1 VLDPRRLHL
10 LVCLERLGTI
20 RAVAGEVSM
29 SPSSVSQQLA
39 TLQRESGTALLVRHG
54 RSVTLTAAGLE
65 LAAHAREILER
76 IGAAEDELRARR
88 ENPAG
93 TVRVAAFTIA
103 LRAFVIEAARGLTHE
118 HPDLHVHL
126 SELEPLESVPAVA
139 RGDVDIAVVADF
151 GEGALPRD
159 EILRRVPLLS
169 DQLFAV
175 LPVGSPAGTGAISL
189 FDLRAEPW
197 LVDGTELERHIT
209 RRCRREGFEPRVAGR
224 LSSHSSLL
232 PAVAAGLGVTVMPAL
247 AIDTDANVVA
257 RPLDPP
263 LRIDLLALHR
273 AETTRRRAVT
283 VTLEAVVA
291 AGTRQAA
298 TRQ

>member
-1 VLDPRRLHL
+1 MLDPRRLHL
-10 LVCLERLGTI
+10 LVSLERLGTI
-20 RAVAGEVSM
+20 RAVAAEASM

-54 RSVTLTAAGLE
+54 RNVTLTEAGLE

-88 ENPAG
+88 QNPAG

-103 LRAFVIEAARGLTHE
+103 LRAFVIEAARRVTHE
-118 HPDLHVHL
+118 HPDLRVHL

-159 EILRRVPLLS
+159 EILRRVALFS
-169 DQLFAV
+169 DELFAV
-175 LPVGSPAGTGAISL
+175 LPPAVAGTGAISL
-189 FDLRAEPW
+189 LELRAEPW

-209 RRCRREGFEPRVAGR
+209 RRCRREGFEPRIAGR

-232 PAVAAGLGVTVMPAL
+232 PAVAAGLGVTVLPSL
-247 AIDTDANVVA
+247 AIDRGADVVV

-263 LRIDLLALHR
+263 LRIELLALHR

-283 VTLEAVVA
+283 VTLEAILA
-291 AGTRQAA
+291 AGAR
-298 TRQ
+298 

>member
-20 RAVAGEVSM
+20 RAVAAEVSM

-54 RSVTLTAAGLE
+54 RSVTLTEAGLE
-65 LAAHAREILER
+65 LAAHAREILGR

-103 LRAFVIEAARGLTHE
+103 LRAFVIEAARRLTRD
-118 HPDLHVHL
+118 HPGLHVHL

-169 DQLFAV
+169 DPLVAV
-175 LPVGSPAGTGAISL
+175 LPAGGPAGAISL
-189 FDLRAEPW
+189 FELRAEPW

-232 PAVAAGLGVTVMPAL
+232 PAVAAGLGVTVLPAL
-247 AIDTDANVVA
+247 AIDTDANVVVRA
-257 RPLDPP
+257 LDPP
-263 LRIDLLALHR
+263 LRIELLALHR

-283 VTLEAVVA
+283 VALEAVVA
-291 AGTRQAA
+291 AGARRAGTRQ
-298 TRQ
+298 